1 MAERV
6 YYLSLTYEESL
17 QIKKK
22 KRKKKTNNSM
32 KLGEKYNQR
41 VYKKIYIY
49 ILLIALKHLGG
60 KCSISIK

>member
-6 YYLSLTYEESL
+6 NYLSLTYEESL

-22 KRKKKTNNSM
+22 ERKKKTNNSM

-41 VYKKIYIY
+41 VYKNIYIY
-49 ILLIALKHLGG
+49 IANSFETLGG
-60 KCSISIK
+60 KMLNLN

>member
-22 KRKKKTNNSM
+22 KKK
-32 KLGEKYNQR
+32 EKDQQLNEVRWEIQPESLQ
-41 VYKKIYIY
+41 KNIYIY
-49 ILLIALKHLGG
+49 IANSFETLGG
-60 KCSISIK
+60 KMLNLN